1 MEFIMPKVTEKY
13 IDNRRQQIIDAA
25 YRCFA
30 RKGFHQTTMREI
42 YAEAGLSP
50 GAIYHYFESKDDIIE
65 ASFIFDHQRSLPVLE
80 RAIDD
85 PDPMVAIDQLID
97 FFYAGLESAAAL
109 GANRVNIQGWGE
121 ALINPRLL
129 SPLRASL
136 FDFRDRLSRLV
147 RRGQDAEKIDTD
159 IDPEAAGEI
168 VLSTYLGL
176 YLQKAIIPDL
186 DVERYKAVVMALLH
200 GSFTKDDV

>member
-1 MEFIMPKVTEKY
+1 MPKVTEEY
-13 IDNRRQQIIDAA
+13 IDIRRQQIIDAA

-30 RKGFHQTTMREI
+30 RKGFHQTTMRDI

-50 GAIYHYFESKDDIIE
+50 GAIYHYFDSKDDIIE

-80 RAIDD
+80 RAVDD

-136 FDFRDRLSRLV
+136 FDFREQLSQLV
-147 RRGQDAEKIDTD
+147 RRGQDAEKIDPD
-159 IDPEAAGEI
+159 IDPGAAGEI
-168 VLSTYLGL
+168 ILSTYLGL

-200 GSFTKDDV
+200 GNFSKDDV

>member
-1 MEFIMPKVTEKY
+1 MPKVTEEY
-13 IDNRRQQIIDAA
+13 LDIRRQQIIDAA

-30 RKGFHQTTMREI
+30 HKGFHQTTMREI

-85 PDPMVAIDQLID
+85 PDPLVAIDQLID

-136 FDFRDRLSRLV
+136 FDFREQLSQLV
-147 RRGQDAEKIDTD
+147 RRGQDAEKIDPD
-159 IDPEAAGEI
+159 IDPGAAGEI
-168 VLSTYLGL
+168 ILSTYLGL

-200 GSFTKDDV
+200 GNFSKDDV